1 MMTCYGDDSFQD
13 DEFVGVVAGVRKYMA
28 LLLCFCGLESGISC
42 GFGYIL
48 QSCCCNKNYYAFEPS
63 NISSFNFL
71 LFLGEGNH
79 RNLKEQNCSF
89 TNHYPIIPNF
99 TSDWLQIHSTL
110 FARKE
115 TWDTS
120 YSRSK

>member
-13 DEFVGVVAGVRKYMA
+13 DELVGVVAGVRKYMA

-63 NISSFNFL
+63 AHLSIFYSL
-71 LFLGEGNH
+71 
-79 RNLKEQNCSF
+79 
-89 TNHYPIIPNF
+89 
-99 TSDWLQIHSTL
+99 
-110 FARKE
+110 AKE
-115 TWDTS
+115 TTET
-120 YSRSK
+120 